1 MSAGFKPSVGTMLEA
16 DLQLAGGPSIFFD
29 AVAVIVSETGAHEL
43 VREAAALDFV
53 SDAFSHLKVI
63 GYVPAA
69 EPLLRRVGITAE
81 MVDVGV
87 VPLADASAVAGF
99 IAAAKKTRIWD
110 REPKV
115 RRLP

>member
-1 MSAGFKPSVGTMLEA
+1 MLQA
-16 DLQLAGGPSIFFD
+16 DLRLAGGPSIFFD
-29 AVAVIVSETGAHEL
+29 AVAVIVSEAAAREL

-53 SDAFSHLKVI
+53 SDAFNHLKVI
-63 GYVPAA
+63 GYFPAS

-81 MVDVGV
+81 VADLGI
-87 VPLADASAVAGF
+87 VPLADADAVTGF

-115 RRLP
+115 RKFP

>member
-1 MSAGFKPSVGTMLEA
+1 MPCARRQKTRAPSSRSSRRMSAGFKPSDGTMLEA
-16 DLQLAGGPSIFFD
+16 DLQLAGGSSIFFD
-29 AVAVIVSETGAHEL
+29 AVAVIVSETGAREL

-81 MVDVGV
+81 KIG
-87 VPLADASAVAGF
+87 
-99 IAAAKKTRIWD
+99 K
-110 REPKV
+110 
-115 RRLP
+115 